1 MPSKTAFGAPRD
13 TRFADQVTDLQ
24 QAFVLGA
31 LFFAASVLYSSVGH
45 GGASGYLAA
54 MGLFGIAPAVMRPTA
69 LVMNI
74 AVASI
79 SLYKFSRSSG
89 FDWRL
94 FWPFAITAVPMA
106 FVGGRIQLP
115 VLWFG
120 VLVGCVLLFSA
131 IRLFIETIVSKQRV
145 RTIVGPPPVALALV
159 LGAAIGLL
167 SGLTGVGGGIFL
179 SPLLVLTGW
188 ATVRQSAAPT
198 AAFVL
203 INSISGLL
211 GLLSRQPTLPD
222 ALPYWVAAV
231 IVGGLIGATYG
242 SRRLGNNAM
251 RQALAVVLVIAG
263 AKMIL

>member
-1 MPSKTAFGAPRD
+1 VIA
-13 TRFADQVTDLQ
+13 Q
-24 QAFVLGA
+24 QEAVVLGA
-31 LFFAASVLYSSVGH
+31 LFFAASILYSSVGH

-54 MGLFGIAPAVMRPTA
+54 MGLVGVAPAIMRPTA

-79 SLYKFSRSSG
+79 SLYKFSRASG
-89 FDWRL
+89 FHWRL
-94 FWPFAITAVPMA
+94 FWPFALTAVPMA

-115 VLWFG
+115 ILWFG

-131 IRLFIETIVSKQRV
+131 VRLFIETLTTGGKA
-145 RTIVGPPPVALALV
+145 RTIKGPPPIAFALA

-188 ATVRQSAAPT
+188 ATVRDSAAPT

-203 INSISGLL
+203 VNSISGLL
-211 GLLSRQPTLPD
+211 GLLSRQPVLPE

-251 RQALAVVLVIAG
+251 RQALAAVLVIAG

>member
-1 MPSKTAFGAPRD
+1 MIDS
-13 TRFADQVTDLQ
+13 Q
-24 QAFVLGA
+24 QAFLLGA
-31 LFFAASVLYSSVGH
+31 LFFAASILYSSVGH

-79 SLYKFSRSSG
+79 SLYKFSRASG
-89 FDWRL
+89 FRWRL
-94 FWPFAITAVPMA
+94 FWPFAIAAVPMA
-106 FVGGRIQLP
+106 FVGGRFQLP
-115 VLWFG
+115 ILWFG
-120 VLVGCVLLFSA
+120 ILVGCVLLFSA
-131 IRLFIETIVSKQRV
+131 VRLFMETLVVDKEA
-145 RTIVGPPPVALALV
+145 RTIKGPPPIAVALL

-179 SPLLVLTGW
+179 SPLLVLAGW
-188 ATVRQSAAPT
+188 ATVRDSAAPT

-203 INSISGLL
+203 VNSVSGLL
-211 GLLSRQPTLPD
+211 GLLSRQPTLPE

-231 IVGGLIGATYG
+231 IVGGLIGASYG

>member
-1 MPSKTAFGAPRD
+1 MIDS
-13 TRFADQVTDLQ
+13 Q
-24 QAFVLGA
+24 QAFLLGA
-31 LFFAASVLYSSVGH
+31 LFFAASILYSSVGH

-79 SLYKFSRSSG
+79 SLYKFTRSSG
-89 FDWRL
+89 FNWRL
-94 FWPFAITAVPMA
+94 FWPFAVTAVPMA
-106 FVGGRIQLP
+106 FVGGRIQASHTLVRNLGGMRVA
-115 VLWFG
+115 VLCYPA
-120 VLVGCVLLFSA
+120 VHRTLVA
-131 IRLFIETIVSKQRV
+131 DKRV
-145 RTIVGPPPVALALV
+145 RRITGPPPIALALV

-188 ATVRQSAAPT
+188 AAVRDSAAPT

-203 INSISGLL
+203 VNSVSGLL

-231 IVGGLIGATYG
+231 VIGGLIGASYG

-251 RQALAVVLVIAG
+251 RQALAAVLVIAG

>member
-1 MPSKTAFGAPRD
+1 MIDP
-13 TRFADQVTDLQ
+13 Q
-24 QAFVLGA
+24 QAVLLGA

-54 MGLFGIAPAVMRPTA
+54 MGLFGVAPAVMRPTA
-69 LVMNI
+69 LVLNI

-79 SLYKFSRSSG
+79 SLYKFSRASG
-89 FDWRL
+89 FRWRL
-94 FWPFAITAVPMA
+94 FWPFAVAAAPMA

-115 VLWFG
+115 IVWFG
-120 VLVGCVLLFSA
+120 ILVGCVLLFSA
-131 IRLFIETIVSKQRV
+131 ARLLIETLVADKRV
-145 RTIVGPPPVALALV
+145 RTVKGPPPIALALV
-159 LGAAIGLL
+159 LGAAIGML

-179 SPLLVLTGW
+179 SPLLVLAGW
-188 ATVRQSAAPT
+188 ATVRDSAAPT

-203 INSISGLL
+203 VNSVSGLV

-222 ALPYWVAAV
+222 ALPYWIAAV
-231 IVGGLIGATYG
+231 IVGGLLGASYG

-263 AKMIL
+263 TKMIL

>member
-1 MPSKTAFGAPRD
+1 MIDAQHAF
-13 TRFADQVTDLQ
+13 L
-24 QAFVLGA
+24 LGT
-31 LFFAASVLYSSVGH
+31 LFFAASILYSSVGH

-54 MGLFGIAPAVMRPTA
+54 MALFGIVPAVMRPTA

-79 SLYKFSRSSG
+79 SLYKFSRSNG

-94 FWPFAITAVPMA
+94 FWPFAVAAVPMA
-106 FVGGRIQLP
+106 FVGGRMQLP
-115 VLWFG
+115 ILWFG
-120 VLVGCVLLFSA
+120 ILVGSVLMFSA
-131 IRLFIETIVSKQRV
+131 VRLFIETLVAAKEP
-145 RTIVGPPPVALALV
+145 RTIKGPPPIALALV

-179 SPLLVLTGW
+179 SPLLVLAGW
-188 ATVRQSAAPT
+188 ATVRDSAAPT

-203 INSISGLL
+203 INSVSGLL
-211 GLLSRQPTLPD
+211 GLLSRQPALPD
-222 ALPYWVAAV
+222 ALPYWVAVV
-231 IVGGLIGATYG
+231 IVGGLIGASYG

>member
-1 MPSKTAFGAPRD
+1 VIDS
-13 TRFADQVTDLQ
+13 Q
-24 QAFVLGA
+24 QAFLLGA
-31 LFFAASVLYSSVGH
+31 LFFAASILYSSVGH

-131 IRLFIETIVSKQRV
+131 IRLLIETIVSKQRV
-145 RTIVGPPPVALALV
+145 RTIIGPPPIAFALV

>member
-1 MPSKTAFGAPRD
+1 MVD
-13 TRFADQVTDLQ
+13 VQ
-24 QAFVLGA
+24 QAFLLGA

-131 IRLFIETIVSKQRV
+131 VRLFIETIVSQQRV
-145 RTIVGPPPVALALV
+145 RTIVGPPPIAFALV

-222 ALPYWVAAV
+222 ALPYWVGAV

>member
-1 MPSKTAFGAPRD
+1 MIDSQLAF
-13 TRFADQVTDLQ
+13 L
-24 QAFVLGA
+24 LGA

-89 FDWRL
+89 FNWRL
-94 FWPFAITAVPMA
+94 FWPFAVTAVPMA

-115 VLWFG
+115 ILWFG
-120 VLVGCVLLFSA
+120 ILVGCVLLFSA
-131 IRLFIETIVSKQRV
+131 IRLFLETLSANKRV
-145 RTIVGPPPVALALV
+145 RAIKGPPPIILAVV

-179 SPLLVLTGW
+179 SPLLVLSGW
-188 ATVRQSAAPT
+188 ATVRDSAAPT

-203 INSISGLL
+203 VNSVSGLL
-211 GLLSRQPTLPD
+211 GLLSRQPTMPD

-231 IVGGLIGATYG
+231 IVGGLIGASYG

-263 AKMIL
+263 AKMIFK

>member
-1 MPSKTAFGAPRD
+1 MID
-13 TRFADQVTDLQ
+13 TQ
-24 QAFVLGA
+24 QAFLLGA

-89 FDWRL
+89 FDLRL

-145 RTIVGPPPVALALV
+145 RTIVGPPPIAFALV

-222 ALPYWVAAV
+222 ALPYWVGAV

>member
-1 MPSKTAFGAPRD
+1 VIDA
-13 TRFADQVTDLQ
+13 Q
-24 QAFVLGA
+24 QAFLLGA
-31 LFFAASVLYSSVGH
+31 LFFAASILYSSVGH

-94 FWPFAITAVPMA
+94 FWPFAVTAVPMA

-115 VLWFG
+115 ILWFG

-131 IRLFIETIVSKQRV
+131 IRLFIETLVANRRV
-145 RTIVGPPPVALALV
+145 RPIIGPPPIVLAMV